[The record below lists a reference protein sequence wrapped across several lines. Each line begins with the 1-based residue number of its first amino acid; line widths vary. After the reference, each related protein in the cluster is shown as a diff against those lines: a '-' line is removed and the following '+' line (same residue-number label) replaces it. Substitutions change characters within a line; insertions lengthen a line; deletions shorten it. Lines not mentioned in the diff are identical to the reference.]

1 MQLGKLYLSA
11 GKTALSAFGFTTL
24 MSISLSSQGAVS
36 QVPLSLTEGVPP
48 NMIFTLDDSGSMR
61 WAFVP
66 DNKSGTSATR
76 RAKANAFNPMYFNP
90 DVTYRA
96 PKTFDTSGTET
107 QLSTTFNSAYYN
119 GFNTARGNLNLTS
132 AYKVSWTYDPNTNGI
147 GSSYGFDST
156 NERLARNPAA
166 DFSCSQA
173 KPSNNGGTAKCKLTS
188 GHEVTITRS
197 SSSSCTATIPGWENG
212 SCTASGSNFVASWE
226 EKGVPAYYYAYD
238 SSSNCSLTN
247 ENCYSLKIVT
257 TGQQQNFANWYSFYR
272 NRALATLS
280 AASLAFY
287 DLSPAVRLTW
297 QALGRCTTFDGS
309 DATNC
314 KNNSFKSYAPPH
326 KGNFYS
332 WLKQVNFDQSTYLP
346 AALKRAGE
354 FLTTATPWN
363 KYPNE
368 SGNTSANTYACRP
381 SYHVMMTD
389 GLWNQTT
396 SDPSNYRQDSSK
408 FELPDQKTTY
418 NGQFPFY
425 DSKTKTLADLA
436 MHYWATDL
444 RSGLDNKLSPYI
456 PYKSGDN
463 TTDYWDPRNDPATW
477 QHMVNFTMGLGLTES
492 LSNSSVPWEG
502 ETFKGAGYE
511 KLKAGTVAWPEA
523 SSGSDNN
530 VYDLWHTAINSR
542 GEFFSVDSPDAMV
555 DAFQTVLSRI
565 AERKSTASKPA
576 VSSAL
581 QQLEDDAGSR
591 FVRNFYQTSYA
602 SDENWAG
609 DLKKLVRTLDSTS
622 GKYTEELL
630 WSARSKLAGRSPDS
644 RNIRIAN
651 GSNELQSFTWENAGN
666 KATVGTL
673 AYWLSQSPEATSD
686 DGSYG
691 PKRLAY
697 LRGDRSNE
705 GSGTNQFRVRSSIL
719 GDLYSSTPTLVAGAR
734 YLEGFVNNLEST
746 ATENSTAY
754 TTFINNVKNRPGR
767 VYVGGNDGML
777 HAFDSETGQEAFAF
791 IPTTVFPKLNKL
803 TGKNYSHEFYVD
815 GSPVIADVFD
825 RSQKEWRTILVGSLR
840 AGGKGLFALDV
851 TTPGQEKLLWEFGP
865 QSVTTQ
871 NAVKPGYSFPQ
882 PTIAR
887 LHNGRWTVVTGNG
900 YEADGNT
907 NGKAAL
913 FIIDALTGTLT
924 SSLEVSGT
932 ANKANGLSTPKL
944 ADNDGDGVAD
954 YAYAGDLQG
963 NLWRFDL
970 FGNKASPSGGNAD
983 SIYGDRN
990 DTAKFSVS
998 YSGKPLFSAT
1008 STEGSFAQ
1016 PITAAPSLVRHPT
1029 REGYIVVFG
1038 TGKYFE
1044 STDSQPETSYAN
1056 TLYGI
1061 WDKKT
1066 KAEPTSSSSVVVARN
1081 NTELQPQTI
1090 EAETTASVDSEGT
1103 VTVKARYVGQETVD
1117 WKTKKGWY
1125 LDLQVKN
1132 KSRDGEMLIENMV
1145 TLGETLF
1152 FQTLTPNSD
1161 PCANGN
1167 ITWTYGIN
1175 PHTGARTVHH
1185 VFVYRYVGGKPV
1197 PYPISAISQPGEGG
1211 ITITKS
1217 DDNFELCTGN
1227 ECQTVF
1233 SGSDEGRQSWRLV
1246 PLY

>member
-1 MQLGKLYLSA
+1 M
-11 GKTALSAFGFTTL
+11 
-24 MSISLSSQGAVS
+24 
-36 QVPLSLTEGVPP
+36 
-48 NMIFTLDDSGSMR
+48 
-61 WAFVP
+61 
-66 DNKSGTSATR
+66 
-76 RAKANAFNPMYFNP
+76 
-90 DVTYRA
+90 
-96 PKTFDTSGTET
+96 
-107 QLSTTFNSAYYN
+107 
-119 GFNTARGNLNLTS
+119 
-132 AYKVSWTYDPNTNGI
+132 
-147 GSSYGFDST
+147 
-156 NERLARNPAA
+156 
-166 DFSCSQA
+166 
-173 KPSNNGGTAKCKLTS
+173 
-188 GHEVTITRS
+188 
-197 SSSSCTATIPGWENG
+197 
-212 SCTASGSNFVASWE
+212 
-226 EKGVPAYYYAYD
+226 
-238 SSSNCSLTN
+238 
-247 ENCYSLKIVT
+247 
-257 TGQQQNFANWYSFYR
+257 
-272 NRALATLS
+272 
-280 AASLAFY
+280 
-287 DLSPAVRLTW
+287 
-297 QALGRCTTFDGS
+297 
-309 DATNC
+309 
-314 KNNSFKSYAPPH
+314 
-326 KGNFYS
+326 
-332 WLKQVNFDQSTYLP
+332 
-346 AALKRAGE
+346 
-354 FLTTATPWN
+354 
-363 KYPNE
+363 
-368 SGNTSANTYACRP
+368 
-381 SYHVMMTD
+381 
-389 GLWNQTT
+389 
-396 SDPSNYRQDSSK
+396 
-408 FELPDQKTTY
+408 
-418 NGQFPFY
+418 
-425 DSKTKTLADLA
+425 
-436 MHYWATDL
+436 
-444 RSGLDNKLSPYI
+444 
-456 PYKSGDN
+456 
-463 TTDYWDPRNDPATW
+463 
-477 QHMVNFTMGLGLTES
+477 
-492 LSNSSVPWEG
+492 
-502 ETFKGAGYE
+502 
-511 KLKAGTVAWPEA
+511 
-523 SSGSDNN
+523 
-530 VYDLWHTAINSR
+530 
-542 GEFFSVDSPDAMV
+542 
-555 DAFQTVLSRI
+555 
-565 AERKSTASKPA
+565 
-576 VSSAL
+576 
-581 QQLEDDAGSR
+581 
-591 FVRNFYQTSYA
+591 
-602 SDENWAG
+602 
-609 DLKKLVRTLDSTS
+609 
-622 GKYTEELL
+622 
-630 WSARSKLAGRSPDS
+630 
-644 RNIRIAN
+644 
-651 GSNELQSFTWENAGN
+651 
-666 KATVGTL
+666 
-673 AYWLSQSPEATSD
+673 
-686 DGSYG
+686 
-691 PKRLAY
+691 
-697 LRGDRSNE
+697 
-705 GSGTNQFRVRSSIL
+705 
-719 GDLYSSTPTLVAGAR
+719 
-734 YLEGFVNNLEST
+734 
-746 ATENSTAY
+746 
-754 TTFINNVKNRPGR
+754 
-767 VYVGGNDGML
+767 
-777 HAFDSETGQEAFAF
+777 
-791 IPTTVFPKLNKL
+791 
-803 TGKNYSHEFYVD
+803 D